1 MKKAI
6 LLAGAGGGIGRCLLD
21 RFIRDDRVAHI
32 YATGRGAACSTHNKV
47 SWMELDYQRTESI
60 GALADTLRSQVP
72 ALDGFVCATGSL
84 HGDHG
89 QPEKTVAHLELA
101 SMEALY
107 RINAAGPLALFAQ
120 CAPLL
125 KASKRP
131 IALFL
136 SAQVG
141 SIEDNDLGGW
151 FSYRMAKAALN
162 MGVKTAAIE
171 AARWRNEATVVA
183 VHPGTTLSNLSKPF
197 VRNRKKTVCTP
208 EETAQRI
215 DELMHQLG
223 PGNNG
228 TFLTSGGATLPW

>member
-1 MKKAI
+1 MSKVI
-6 LLAGAGGGIGRCLLD
+6 LLAGASGGIGMCLLD
-21 RFIRDDRVAHI
+21 RFIRDDSVAHI
-32 YATGRGAACSTHNKV
+32 YATGRGAACSTLEKV
-47 SWMELDYQRTESI
+47 TWMELDYRRTESI
-60 GALADTLRSQVP
+60 VTLAAALRSQAP
-72 ALDGFVCATGSL
+72 ALDGFICATGSL

-89 QPEKTVAHLELA
+89 QPEKAVAHLKLA

-125 KASKRP
+125 KASRQP
-131 IALFL
+131 LAVFL

-197 VRNRKKTVCTP
+197 VGNRKKPVRTP

-215 DELMHQLG
+215 DQLMRQLG
-223 PGNNG
+223 PDNNG
-228 TFLTSGGATLPW
+228 TFLTSDGTTLPW